1 MNILKHKIINSQVV
15 KYTFKPDPNL
25 KKEVVNNKKIEYYSQ
40 NEKIYSVK
48 YSNNK
53 LREIVRYSNG
63 IIIEKIT
70 LDNDESLFSIN
81 YYHDEYLKKQDL
93 YRKDQSVFESRIY
106 ENKNGENE
114 IIKITLF
121 DEQKIEFTS
130 FE

>member
-1 MNILKHKIINSQVV
+1 MMKVCL
-15 KYTFKPDPNL
+15 
-25 KKEVVNNKKIEYYSQ
+25 
-40 NEKIYSVK
+40 
-48 YSNNK
+48 
-53 LREIVRYSNG
+53 
-63 IIIEKIT
+63 
-70 LDNDESLFSIN
+70 SIN

-130 FE
+130 FDEFKAYFISLFIKGPFTYLISIVLRVNNYRYPKLRC